1 MITEKELVKQVENT
15 FNNSS
20 NHYNSP
26 NGAFLELIRD
36 FAAQERIENI
46 AEAIKIYTAKNPKI
60 DKLVA
65 VSLPGILSNCYFATL
80 KDFSFEKFLEWSALN
95 SDWRYWIKENRK
107 DKKGLAL
114 SVQKIRQEVA
124 NC

>member
-1 MITEKELVKQVENT
+1 MITEKELIERVQGK
-15 FNNSS
+15 FNKSS
-20 NHYNSP
+20 NRYNSP

-46 AEAIKIYTAKNPKI
+46 ADAIKIYTEKNPKI
-60 DKLVA
+60 DSLIA

-80 KDFSFEKFLEWSALN
+80 KDFSFEKFLEWSSLN

-107 DKKGLAL
+107 DSAGLSL

>member
-1 MITEKELVKQVENT
+1 MITEKELVERVQCT
-15 FNNSS
+15 FNKSS

-26 NGAFLELIRD
+26 NGAFLEVIRD

-46 AEAIKIYTAKNPKI
+46 AEAIKIYTENNPNI
-60 DKLVA
+60 DKLIA
-65 VSLPGILSNCYFATL
+65 ISLPGILSNCYFATL

-95 SDWRYWIKENRK
+95 SDWRYWIKDNRK
-107 DKKGLAL
+107 NSEGLAL
-114 SVQKIRQEVA
+114 SVQKIRQEVS